1 MEPPMTMNGFLAAFA
16 ILGYEECRDG
26 TLEMGYEKVV
36 MFTWRDDYGD
46 LEPIRVAKQLG
57 DGRWAGK
64 PGRFEDIAPMDAEAV
79 KGPGYGD
86 SVRFMRRAV
95 LK

>member
-26 TLEMGYEKVV
+26 ALEKGYEKV
-36 MFTWRDDYGD
+36 MLFTRRDDYGG
-46 LEPIRVAKQLG
+46 L
-57 DGRWAGK
+57 K
-64 PGRFEDIAPMDAEAV
+64 PGRFEDIEPMDAEAV
-79 KGPGYGD
+79 KGPGHGY